1 MNPVAKSN
9 PVGEQVAEAVLAA
22 ALTLP
27 LIFAAAELR
36 NSRLLRDTA
45 PASRRAE
52 SSPALHSTRQPKLT
66 VASPP
71 PILARRNGHGLRAAS
86 ESGAE
91 ADNREIPN
99 TQASVKGTDPVPG
112 NGAKA
117 RASDLE
123 DAAEQHVIGDGARK
137 GGQGE

>member
-1 MNPVAKSN
+1 MNTVLRSN
-9 PVGEQVAEAVLAA
+9 SAGEQVAEAVLAA
-22 ALTLP
+22 ALALP

-36 NSRLLRDTA
+36 DSRLLRDAA

-66 VASPP
+66 VASSP
-71 PILARRNGHGLRAAS
+71 PILARRNRHGLRAAG
-86 ESGAE
+86 ESRAE
-91 ADNREIPN
+91 AGNREIPN
-99 TQASVKGTDPVPG
+99 TQESVKGTDPVPG

-123 DAAEQHVIGDGARK
+123 DAAEQHVIGDGAR
-137 GGQGE
+137 